1 MAKFGDHG
9 PEVKNRPV
17 TAIGMRQRLLKFL
30 VPAVIQIGSA
40 FVAAGATWPA
50 KVFAPYMYIGAGD
63 NFQITRCDDACG
75 QKFYTLAFVIADV
88 HGQPA
93 WDGRFPMQTN
103 LYAAEINAIRSRGG
117 DVIVSFG
124 GAAGTEVAIS
134 EANTAALEEKYQS
147 VIDRYH
153 FTWLD
158 FDIEGASLSDTA
170 ANKRRNVVLTA
181 LQAKNPGL
189 VVSFTLPVDPDGI
202 SEESQS
208 LLTDAVARGVKIHS
222 VNVMTMDF
230 GAHFSKGKKMSA
242 VSIAS
247 ALKAREQCGNISPDI
262 QIGITPMIG
271 QNDERGEVFTQADA
285 RTLRKWARNQPWVCS
300 LSFWAS
306 NRDTG
311 HLDKDKT
318 GNDTS
323 GIRQKPW
330 EFSKI
335 FESFTSRQ

>member
-1 MAKFGDHG
+1 MHK
-9 PEVKNRPV
+9 
-17 TAIGMRQRLLKFL
+17 RLLKH
-30 VPAVIQIGSA
+30 
-40 FVAAGATWPA
+40 FVAAFLQIGPALTAGAAIWPA

-63 NFQITRCDDACG
+63 NFQITSCDEACG
-75 QKFYTLAFVIADV
+75 QKFYTLAFVITDRQ
-88 HGQPA
+88 GNPA
-93 WDGRFPMQTN
+93 WDGRFPMEKN
-103 LYAAEINAIRSRGG
+103 LYAAQIQGIRRRGG
-117 DVIVSFG
+117 DAIVSFG
-124 GAAGTEVAIS
+124 GADGSEIAIS
-134 EANTAALEEKYQS
+134 ETNTAALEEKYQS
-147 VIDRYH
+147 VIDRYQ

-158 FDIEGASLSDTA
+158 FDIEGDSLANKA
-170 ANKRRNVVLTA
+170 ANTRRNIVLAA

-189 VVSFTLPVDPDGI
+189 VISYTLPVDPDGI
-202 SEESQS
+202 SRESQS
-208 LLTDAVARGVKIHS
+208 LLSDAVARGVKVHS

-247 ALKAREQCGNISPDI
+247 ALKARDQCSNIAPDI

-271 QNDERGEVFTQADA
+271 QNDEKGEVFTQSDA
-285 RTLRKWARNQPWVCS
+285 RVVKKWAQKQPWVCS

-323 GIRQKPW
+323 GVTQKPW
-330 EFSKI
+330 EFTRI
-335 FESFTSRQ
+335 FKPFTSRK

>member
-1 MAKFGDHG
+1 
-9 PEVKNRPV
+9 
-17 TAIGMRQRLLKFL
+17 MRERLLKLF
-30 VPAVIQIGSA
+30 VPVVLQFGSA
-40 FVAAGATWPA
+40 LSAAAAIWPA

-63 NFQITRCDDACG
+63 NFQITSCEEACG
-75 QKFYTLAFVIADV
+75 QKFYTIAFVIADP

-93 WDGRFPMQTN
+93 WDGRFPMDRN
-103 LYAAEINAIRSRGG
+103 LYAAQIKGIRRCGG

-124 GAAGTEVAIS
+124 GAGGTEIAIS
-134 EANTAALEEKYQS
+134 ETNAAVLEKKYQS
-147 VIDRYH
+147 VMDQYQ

-158 FDIEGASLSDTA
+158 FDIEGNALSNRA
-170 ANKRRNVVLTA
+170 ANCRRNIALAA

-189 VVSFTLPVDPDGI
+189 LISFTLPVDPDGI
-202 SEESQS
+202 SSDSQS
-208 LLTDAVARGVKIHS
+208 LLSDALSRGLKIHS

-247 ALKAREQCGNISPDI
+247 ALKARDQCRAIAPDI

-271 QNDERGEVFTQADA
+271 QNDEPGEVFKQEDA
-285 RTLRKWARNQPWVCS
+285 RAVKKWAQEQPWVCS

-306 NRDTG
+306 NRDSG

-330 EFSKI
+330 EFTKI
-335 FESFTSRQ
+335 FKSFTSRQ

>member
-1 MAKFGDHG
+1 
-9 PEVKNRPV
+9 
-17 TAIGMRQRLLKFL
+17 MRQRLLKFL
-30 VPAVIQIGSA
+30 VPAVFQISSA
-40 FVAAGATWPA
+40 FAAAGAVWPP
-50 KVFAPYMYIGAGD
+50 KIFAPYMYIGAGD

-75 QKFYTLAFVIADV
+75 QKFYTLAFVIADA
-88 HGQPA
+88 HGEPA
-93 WDGRFPMQTN
+93 WDGRFPMEKKLFAGQ
-103 LYAAEINAIRSRGG
+103 IDAIRRRGG
-117 DVIVSFG
+117 NVIVSFG
-124 GAAGTEVAIS
+124 GAAGTEIAIS
-134 EANTAALEEKYQS
+134 ETNTAALEEKYQS
-147 VIDRYH
+147 VIDRYQ

-158 FDIEGASLSDTA
+158 FDIEGAALSDAA
-170 ANKRRNVVLTA
+170 ANKRRNAVLAA

-202 SEESQS
+202 SAESGS
-208 LLTDAVARGVKIHS
+208 LLIDAVSGGVKIHS

-247 ALKAREQCGNISPDI
+247 ALMARAQCRKISPEI

-271 QNDERGEVFTQADA
+271 QNDEPGEIFTQADA
-285 RTLRKWARNQPWVCS
+285 RAVRKWAQDQPWVCS

-306 NRDTG
+306 NRDAG

-330 EFSKI
+330 EFTKI
-335 FESFTSRQ
+335 FESFTSGQ

>member
-1 MAKFGDHG
+1 MYK
-9 PEVKNRPV
+9 
-17 TAIGMRQRLLKFL
+17 RLLKLF
-30 VPAVIQIGSA
+30 VAAVLQIGSA
-40 FVAAGATWPA
+40 LTASAAIWPA

-63 NFQITRCDDACG
+63 NFQITSCDEACG
-75 QKFYTLAFVIADV
+75 QKFYTLAFVIADRQ
-88 HGQPA
+88 GNPA
-93 WDGRFPMQTN
+93 WDGRFPMEKS
-103 LYAAEINAIRSRGG
+103 LYAAQIQGIRRRGG
-117 DVIVSFG
+117 DAIVSFG
-124 GAAGTEVAIS
+124 GADGTEIAIS
-134 EANTAALEEKYQS
+134 ETNTAALEKKYQS
-147 VIDRYH
+147 VIDRYQ

-158 FDIEGASLSDTA
+158 FDIEGASLSDKA
-170 ANKRRNVVLTA
+170 ANTRRNIVLAA

-189 VVSFTLPVDPDGI
+189 MISYTLPVDPDGI
-202 SEESQS
+202 SRESQT
-208 LLTDAVARGVKIHS
+208 LLSDAVARGVRIHS

-247 ALKAREQCGNISPDI
+247 ALKARDQCGNIAPDI

-271 QNDERGEVFTQADA
+271 QNDEPGEVFTQQDA
-285 RTLRKWARNQPWVCS
+285 RVVRKWAQEQPWVCS

-323 GIRQKPW
+323 GVTQKPW
-330 EFSKI
+330 EFTRI
-335 FESFTSRQ
+335 FKPFTSRK

>member
-1 MAKFGDHG
+1 MYK
-9 PEVKNRPV
+9 
-17 TAIGMRQRLLKFL
+17 RLLKH
-30 VPAVIQIGSA
+30 
-40 FVAAGATWPA
+40 FVAAFLQIGPALAASAAIWPA

-63 NFQITRCDDACG
+63 NFQITSCDEACG
-75 QKFYTLAFVIADV
+75 QKFYTLAFVIADRQ
-88 HGQPA
+88 GNPA
-93 WDGRFPMQTN
+93 WDGRFPMEKN
-103 LYAAEINAIRSRGG
+103 LYAAQIQGIRRRGG
-117 DVIVSFG
+117 DAIVSFG
-124 GAAGTEVAIS
+124 GADGTEIAIS
-134 EANTAALEEKYQS
+134 ETNTAALEEKYQS
-147 VIDRYH
+147 VIDRYQ

-158 FDIEGASLSDTA
+158 FDIEGDSL
-170 ANKRRNVVLTA
+170 ANKGANTRRNIVLAA

-189 VVSFTLPVDPDGI
+189 VISYTLPVDPDGI
-202 SEESQS
+202 SRESQS
-208 LLTDAVARGVKIHS
+208 LLSDAVARGVRIHS

-247 ALKAREQCGNISPDI
+247 ALKARDQCSNIAPDI

-271 QNDERGEVFTQADA
+271 QNDEQGEVFTQNDA
-285 RTLRKWARNQPWVCS
+285 RVVKKWAQKQPWVCS

-323 GIRQKPW
+323 GVTQKPW
-330 EFSKI
+330 EFTRI
-335 FESFTSRQ
+335 FKPFTSRK

>member
-1 MAKFGDHG
+1 
-9 PEVKNRPV
+9 
-17 TAIGMRQRLLKFL
+17 MREGLLKLF
-30 VPAVIQIGSA
+30 VSAVLQIGA
-40 FVAAGATWPA
+40 VLTAAGAVWPA
-50 KVFAPYMYIGAGD
+50 RIFAPYMYIGAD
-63 NFQITRCDDACG
+63 DHFQITSCDEACG
-75 QKFYTLAFVIADV
+75 QKFYTLAFVIADTQ
-88 HGQPA
+88 GQPA
-93 WDGRFPMQTN
+93 WDGRFPMKKN
-103 LYAAEINAIRSRGG
+103 LYAAQINEIRRRGG

-124 GAAGTEVAIS
+124 GADGTEIAIA
-134 EANTAALEEKYQS
+134 ETNNTALETKYQS

-158 FDIEGASLSDTA
+158 FDIEGDSLSNAA
-170 ANKRRNVVLTA
+170 ANQRRNAVLAA
-181 LQAKNPGL
+181 LQSKNPGL
-189 VVSFTLPVDPDGI
+189 IVSFTLPVDPDGI
-202 SEESQS
+202 SAESQS
-208 LLTDAVARGVKIHS
+208 LLADAVSREVKVHS

-247 ALKAREQCGNISPDI
+247 ALKAHDQCRHIAPDI

-271 QNDERGEVFTQADA
+271 QNDEPGEIFTQRDA
-285 RTLRKWARNQPWVCS
+285 RVVRKWAEGQPWICS

-323 GIRQKPW
+323 GIRQSSW
-330 EFSKI
+330 EFTRI
-335 FESFTSRQ
+335 FRSFTSGQ

>member
-1 MAKFGDHG
+1 MHK
-9 PEVKNRPV
+9 
-17 TAIGMRQRLLKFL
+17 RLLKLF
-30 VPAVIQIGSA
+30 VPALLQFWSA
-40 FVAAGATWPA
+40 LTATGAIWPA

-63 NFQITRCDDACG
+63 NFQITGCDEACG
-75 QKFYTLAFVIADV
+75 QKFYTIAFVISD
-88 HGQPA
+88 HRGQPA
-93 WDGRFPMQTN
+93 WDGRFPMEKD
-103 LYAAEINAIRSRGG
+103 LYAAQINAIRRLGG

-124 GAAGTEVAIS
+124 GADGTEIAVS
-134 EANTAALEEKYQS
+134 ETNTAALEMKYQS
-147 VIDRYH
+147 VVDRYQ

-158 FDIEGASLSDTA
+158 FDIEGASLSDKA
-170 ANKRRNVVLTA
+170 ANSRRNRVLAA

-189 VVSFTLPVDPDGI
+189 LVSFTLPVDPDGI
-202 SEESQS
+202 SSESQS
-208 LLTDAVARGVKIHS
+208 LLSDAVSRGVKIHS

-247 ALKAREQCGNISPDI
+247 ALKARDQCQKIAADI

-271 QNDERGEVFTQADA
+271 QNDEAGEIFTTADA
-285 RTLRKWARNQPWVCS
+285 RVVKKWAQRQPWVCS

-323 GIRQKPW
+323 GLMQKPW
-330 EFSKI
+330 EFTKI
-335 FESFTSRQ
+335 FKSFTSRQ